1 MDEHNIQKK
10 LIKSR
15 NGGGKNK
22 NNTYDMRDS
31 NSPQKQSSEHII
43 RPEYTGKLL
52 CYPYTNAVAS
62 KFIFEDIY
70 CGPIETSAA

>member
-52 CYPYTNAVAS
+52 CYPYTNAVAT
-62 KFIFEDIY
+62 KFNF
-70 CGPIETSAA
+70 